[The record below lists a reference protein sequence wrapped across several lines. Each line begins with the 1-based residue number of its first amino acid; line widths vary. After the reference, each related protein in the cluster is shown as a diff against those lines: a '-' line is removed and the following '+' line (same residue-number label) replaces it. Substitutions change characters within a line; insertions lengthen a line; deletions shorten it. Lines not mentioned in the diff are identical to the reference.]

1 MVGIS
6 IKNVQ
11 NNKYFLISPY
21 AYCANNFINALDP
34 DGKDPI
40 YAKNFWGKIKLIGDD
55 GQKST
60 GSYLVRGSVAREV
73 KAATKSGNF
82 YTGNF

>member
-34 DGKDPI
+34 TGMDIWEINNEGRIINRIKDRTQDAFFMVALNENGI
-40 YAKNFWGKIKLIGDD
+40 TKLNI
-55 GQKST
+55 
-60 GSYLVRGSVAREV
+60 LL
-73 KAATKSGNF
+73 
-82 YTGNF
+82 